1 MECFPDEHLLPS
13 SITSLHISVLQNLK
27 SLEYKGFQH
36 LTSLCQLWIS
46 NCPNLQ
52 SMPPNML
59 PRSLSYLWIGSCP
72 KLQSMSPNML
82 PPSLSHLYV
91 SECPLLKEHC
101 EKDKEGAVTEK
112 TNVLTQVFC
121 LDINWIILESKDCP
135 NLHSMPPNMLPPSLS
150 RLYIKRCP
158 LLKER
163 CEKEKGK
170 DWPNISHLPLFELT
184 VNSLYRRGSDR
195 ENKCP
200 AADCSF
206 RNCPRSITITIHLQK
221 TMPVPSKSFSNIKEL
236 FYSYSNRKIL
246 GFDEKI
252 NGFGGN
258 FGIFSA
264 WREEGQLEEL
274 DDAPLTVELQQICSE
289 SQFDRVIAEAQQLEE
304 SLIIL
309 WMASWCRK
317 CIYLKPKLE
326 KLAADFHPRLRFYC
340 VDVNTVPHNLVARAG
355 VTKMPTIQL
364 WRDSKKQAEVIG
376 GHKAYL
382 VVNEVRQMIENE
394 CAA

>member
-1 MECFPDEHLLPS
+1 M
-13 SITSLHISVLQNLK
+13 TS
-27 SLEYKGFQH
+27 
-36 LTSLCQLWIS
+36 
-46 NCPNLQ
+46 Q
-52 SMPPNML
+52 SFT
-59 PRSLSYLWIGSCP
+59 LSFS
-72 KLQSMSPNML
+72 
-82 PPSLSHLYV
+82 PSLKTLINSNSSGDCLPYFSV
-91 SECPLLKEHC
+91 SFSKKIPCSSF
-101 EKDKEGAVTEK
+101 G
-112 TNVLTQVFC
+112 FC
-121 LDINWIILESKDCP
+121 LK
-135 NLHSMPPNMLPPSLS
+135 
-150 RLYIKRCP
+150 
-158 LLKER
+158 
-163 CEKEKGK
+163 
-170 DWPNISHLPLFELT
+170 
-184 VNSLYRRGSDR
+184 
-195 ENKCP
+195 
-200 AADCSF
+200 
-206 RNCPRSITITIHLQK
+206 
-221 TMPVPSKSFSNIKEL
+221 
-236 FYSYSNRKIL
+236 RKIL

-326 KLAADFHPRLRFYC
+326 KLAADFHPRSAKFHFKSANTINLIYRNEPSVASLFLKSFCFALLPSCGTSGHEPILFLLSPYHVDFVSCLKLFMYEIEQASLVIKDINLLSNGSCRLRFYC

-355 VTKMPTIQL
+355 VTL

-394 CAA
+394 CTA